1 MIQREDKVK
10 TITEIEA
17 ELKELFP
24 LGYSYKRLLA
34 LEILEELQKRMISP
48 FDFLDKMINKD
59 LNVEIYDNKLEDCN
73 CLENRLYENI

>member
-1 MIQREDKVK
+1 MK